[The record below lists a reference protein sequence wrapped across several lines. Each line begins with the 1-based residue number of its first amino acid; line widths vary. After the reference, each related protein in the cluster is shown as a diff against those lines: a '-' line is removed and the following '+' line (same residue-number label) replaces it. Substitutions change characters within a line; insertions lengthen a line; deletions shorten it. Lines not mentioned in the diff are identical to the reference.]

1 MKFFDAIFIVTNMV
15 TDNISKGT
23 QTFFE
28 GVSKLVTKN
37 VSANFYRQAN
47 ESDKEKIAGDFKRIG
62 NDMYVAL
69 DKYEAKHGY

>member
-23 QTFFE
+23 QTVFE

-37 VSANFYRQAN
+37 VSANFYRQAK
-47 ESDKEKIAGDFKRIG
+47 ESDK
-62 NDMYVAL
+62 
-69 DKYEAKHGY
+69 